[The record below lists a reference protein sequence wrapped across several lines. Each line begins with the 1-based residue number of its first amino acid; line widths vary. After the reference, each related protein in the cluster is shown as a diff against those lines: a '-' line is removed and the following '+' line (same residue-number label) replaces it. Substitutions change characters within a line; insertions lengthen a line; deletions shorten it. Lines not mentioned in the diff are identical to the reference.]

1 MLSIYFK
8 EINSFF
14 GTLTG
19 YIVIG
24 VFLIF
29 SGLIMWVLSS
39 TSVFEFSYANM
50 DSFFFLAPVLF
61 VFLIPA
67 ITMRSFA
74 EEGQQ
79 KTLELLFTK
88 PVTDK
93 QLILGKYFAN
103 LTLVLI
109 ALLPTIIYYISIY
122 ILGSPKGNIDSGAV
136 FGSYIG
142 LIFLSGVFVSVGMFS
157 SALTNNQVIAFIM
170 AIVISV
176 VLQWGFFVI
185 GKLPVFWGV
194 WDDFIQKFG
203 IEYHYSSISKGL
215 IDTRDILYFISVI
228 IIFLLI
234 THYVIKRKKY

>member
-1 MLSIYFK
+1 MLAIYIK

-14 GTLTG
+14 GTLIG

-29 SGLIMWVLSS
+29 SGLVMWVLSS

-74 EEGQQ
+74 EESQQ

-88 PVTDK
+88 PITDK
-93 QLILGKYFAN
+93 QIILGKYFAN
-103 LTLVLI
+103 ITLVLI

-122 ILGSPKGNIDSGAV
+122 MLGSPKGNIDSGAI
-136 FGSYIG
+136 FGSYVG
-142 LIFLSGVFVSVGMFS
+142 LIFLAGVFVAVGMLS
-157 SALTNNQVIAFIM
+157 SAITNNQVIAFIM

-203 IEYHYSSISKGL
+203 IDYHYSSISKGL

-228 IIFLLI
+228 FIFLLI
-234 THYVIKRKKY
+234 THYVIKKKKY

>member
-1 MLSIYFK
+1 MKSVYLK

-14 GTLTG
+14 GTLIG
-19 YIVIG
+19 FIVIG

-29 SGLIMWVLSS
+29 SGLIMWVVSS
-39 TSVFEFSYANM
+39 TSVFEYSYANM

-61 VFLIPA
+61 IFLIPA

-74 EEGQQ
+74 EESQQ

-88 PVTDK
+88 PVTDR
-93 QLILGKYFAN
+93 QIILGKYFAN

-109 ALLPTIIYYISIY
+109 AILPTIIYYISLY
-122 ILGSPKGNIDSGAV
+122 RLGAPVGNIDSGAV

-142 LIFLSGVFVSVGMFS
+142 LIFLAGVFVAVGMFS
-157 SALTNNQVIAFIM
+157 SALTNNQVIAFIV

-176 VLQWGFFVI
+176 VLQWGFYVV

-203 IEYHYSSISKGL
+203 IDYHYSSISKGL

-234 THYVIKRKKY
+234 TQYVIKGKKY

>member
-1 MLSIYFK
+1 MRAIYFK

-14 GTLTG
+14 GTLIG

-29 SGLIMWVLSS
+29 SGLVMWVISS

-50 DSFFFLAPVLF
+50 DSFFYLAPVLF
-61 VFLIPA
+61 IFLIPA

-74 EEGQQ
+74 EESQQ
-79 KTLELLFTK
+79 RTLELLFTK

-93 QLILGKYFAN
+93 QIILGKFFAN
-103 LTLVLI
+103 LTLVVI
-109 ALLPTIIYYISIY
+109 SVLPTLIYFISIFL
-122 ILGSPKGNIDSGAV
+122 LGSPSGNIDSGAV

-142 LIFLSGVFVSVGMFS
+142 LIFLGGVFVSVGMFS
-157 SALTNNQVIAFIM
+157 SAISGNQVVSFVL

-176 VLQWGFFVI
+176 ILQWGFFVI

-203 IEYHYSSISKGL
+203 IDYHYSAISKGL
-215 IDTRDILYFISVI
+215 IDTRDLLYFEIGRAHV
-228 IIFLLI
+228 
-234 THYVIKRKKY
+234 

>member
-1 MLSIYFK
+1 MPAIYFK

-14 GTLTG
+14 GTLIG

-24 VFLIF
+24 VFLVF
-29 SGLIMWVLSS
+29 SGIVMWVLSS

-50 DSFFFLAPVLF
+50 DSFFYLAPVLF

-74 EEGQQ
+74 EESQQ
-79 KTLELLFTK
+79 RTLELLFTK
-88 PVTDK
+88 PVSDK
-93 QLILGKYFAN
+93 SIILGKYFAN
-103 LTLVLI
+103 LTLVII
-109 ALLPTIIYYISIY
+109 AILPTLIYYISIY
-122 ILGSPKGNIDSGAV
+122 ILGDPKGNIDTGAV

-142 LIFLSGVFVSVGMFS
+142 LVLLAGVYVAVGMFS
-157 SALTNNQVIAFIM
+157 SALSNNQVISFVL
-170 AIVISV
+170 AIVLSV

-185 GKLPVFWGV
+185 GKLPIFWGV

-215 IDTRDILYFISVI
+215 IDTRDLLYFISVI

-234 THYVIKRKKY
+234 THYVIKKKKY

>member
-1 MLSIYFK
+1 MRAIYFK

-14 GTLTG
+14 GTLIG

-29 SGLIMWVLSS
+29 SGLVMWVISS

-50 DSFFFLAPVLF
+50 DSFFYLAPVLF
-61 VFLIPA
+61 IFLIPA

-74 EEGQQ
+74 EESQQ
-79 KTLELLFTK
+79 RTLELLFTK

-93 QLILGKYFAN
+93 QIILGKFFAN
-103 LTLVLI
+103 LTLVVI
-109 ALLPTIIYYISIY
+109 SVLPTLIYFISIFL
-122 ILGSPKGNIDSGAV
+122 LGSPSGNIDSGAV

-142 LIFLSGVFVSVGMFS
+142 LIFLGGVFVSVGMFS
-157 SALTNNQVIAFIM
+157 SAISGNQVVSFVL

-176 VLQWGFFVI
+176 ILQWGFFVI

-203 IEYHYSSISKGL
+203 IDYHYSAISKGL
-215 IDTRDILYFISVI
+215 IDTRDLLYFVSVI
-228 IIFLLI
+228 IIFLLL
-234 THYVIKRKKY
+234 TQYVIKKKKY